1 MEAEARQRV
10 EAETG
15 WTRELLYQLVSSVRE
30 YAIFASG
37 LDGHVVSWNIGAER
51 IFGYDAAEAIGIDT
65 RLLFTPEDR
74 AAGVPEK
81 EMALARTKGYSEDER
96 WHLRKDGSL
105 FFASGI
111 QTAVYDSNNQLTGYA
126 KIARDLTERIRFQE
140 ELAAAH
146 DSLEIKVGERTSELS
161 SVNER
166 LRTEIINIKR
176 SEELRIAL
184 LRRIVGVQE
193 TERKRIARDIHDLI
207 GQQMTALQ
215 LKLGHLGAR
224 VTAEPELKNL
234 VGEIQ
239 TTADRIDAEV
249 DFLAW
254 ELRPSVL
261 DDLGL
266 AAALAHFTR
275 EWSEHFKTPAAFHQ
289 TGLNGTEMLPETET
303 NLYRIAQEA
312 LNNIAKHA
320 QATEVSVLLEKRE
333 SVVTLIIED
342 NGVGFAPDAF
352 ETNDDRGMGLL
363 GMKERA
369 DLIGGSIEIES
380 SPGSGTTLFAR
391 APVEFA
397 GLDQARAGREDQPEH
412 I

>member
-10 EAETG
+10 EETG
-15 WTRELLYQLVSSVRE
+15 WTKELLYQLVNSVRE
-30 YAIFASG
+30 YAIFSSG
-37 LDGHVVSWNIGAER
+37 LDGHIVSWNIGAEK
-51 IFGYDAAEAIGIDT
+51 IFGYDAAEALGMDT
-65 RLLFTPEDR
+65 RLLFTEEDR
-74 AAGVPEK
+74 VEGVPEK
-81 EMALARTKGYSEDER
+81 EMAIARTNGYSEDER

-111 QTAVYDSNNQLTGYA
+111 QTAVYDGNNQLTGYA

-146 DSLEIKVGERTSELS
+146 DALEIKVGERTSELS
-161 SVNER
+161 TVNER

-184 LRRIVGVQE
+184 LRKIVGVQE

-224 VTAEPELKNL
+224 VTEDAELKKL

-239 TTADRIDAEV
+239 AAADKIDGEV

-261 DDLGL
+261 DDIGL
-266 AAALAHFTR
+266 PAALAHYTR
-275 EWSEHFKTPAAFHQ
+275 EWSEHFSTPAQFHQ

-312 LNNIAKHA
+312 LNNVAKHA
-320 QATEVSVLLEKRE
+320 SATRVSVLLEKR
-333 SVVTLIIED
+333 SGMVSMIVED
-342 NGVGFAPDAF
+342 DGVGFSPDAG
-352 ETNDDRGMGLL
+352 ETNGDRGMGIL

-369 DLIGGSIEIES
+369 DLVGGTIEIES
-380 SPGSGTTLFAR
+380 SPGVGTTVFAR
-391 APVEFA
+391 VPVEFD
-397 GLDQARAGREDQPEH
+397 GLEQARDGREDPLMPE
-412 I
+412 